1 VTTHVAHPK
10 SSAGFALGLSWVIGE
25 RDLIDLSASLSDL
38 SGYLDDPYKVVPV
51 GAVTAPEHRPD
62 ARSRYA
68 FLAKYGHYFVDARGA
83 LKLTYRYYTDSW
95 AIDAHTVEVFY
106 DQRFGSRWVVSPSV
120 RLYTQSHASFFTN
133 ALPAPQTYMSADY
146 RLSAFDSVL
155 GGLAVSYAIRPN
167 LILSLAG
174 TYQDQMGRDRVT
186 LSAPPP
192 EPEDGESGDAVSVSA
207 ADLRVLTATVGL
219 LWRY

>member
-1 VTTHVAHPK
+1 
-10 SSAGFALGLSWVIGE
+10 
-25 RDLIDLSASLSDL
+25 L

-51 GAVTAPEHRPD
+51 GTGTAPEHRPD

-68 FLAKYGHYFVDARGA
+68 VLGKYGHYFVDARGA

-95 AIDAHTVEVFY
+95 AIDAHTVELLY
-106 DQRFGSRWVVSPSV
+106 DQRFGSRWIVSPSV
-120 RLYTQSHASFFTN
+120 RLYSQSHASFFTN
-133 ALPAPQTYMSADY
+133 ALAAPQTYMSADY

-167 LILSLAG
+167 LILSVTG
-174 TYQDQMGRDRVT
+174 TYQDQTGRDRVT
-186 LSAPPP
+186 LAPSPP
-192 EPEDGESGDAVSVSA
+192 EPEDDEETGGAVSVSA
-207 ADLRVLTATVGL
+207 ADLRILTATVGL